1 MCLEYRYGNSDEEAA
16 FNKVIRHLLN
26 DDDSKVTRSKSIMRS
41 VWQKIQIFSQSQS
54 LSKIKMHKE
63 NLGFQ
68 KHTILDQDKTWSL
81 KKL

>member
-41 VWQKIQIFSQSQS
+41 VW
-54 LSKIKMHKE
+54 
-63 NLGFQ
+63 
-68 KHTILDQDKTWSL
+68 
-81 KKL
+81 